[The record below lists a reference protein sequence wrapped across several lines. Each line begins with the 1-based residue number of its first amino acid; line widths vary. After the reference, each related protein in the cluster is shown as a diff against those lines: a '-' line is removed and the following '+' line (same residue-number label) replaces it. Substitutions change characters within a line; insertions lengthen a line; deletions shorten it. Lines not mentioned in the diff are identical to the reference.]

1 MIFFIRKNRRVF
13 VVEEKNLTETLE
25 STYNFLV
32 ESSSSSSKASSSES
46 SDAPSTTSIPDS
58 SSTVSKSTTVPFSSE
73 TISEASVKPPT
84 NSWPSTTS
92 SSRIDNADDIIE
104 ATDDV
109 KKDKNA
115 QGSEN
120 KETTET
126 TLKSEFFKDPLNPQ
140 PEVKWVKVQ

>member
-13 VVEEKNLTETLE
+13 FVEEKNLTETLE

-46 SDAPSTTSIPDS
+46 SDAPSTTSTPDS
-58 SSTVSKSTTVPFSSE
+58 LTTVPFSSE
-73 TISEASVKPPT
+73 TISEASVKPST
-84 NSWPSTTS
+84 KSWPSTTS

>member
-46 SDAPSTTSIPDS
+46 SDAPSTTSTPDS
-58 SSTVSKSTTVPFSSE
+58 LTTVPFSSE
-73 TISEASVKPPT
+73 TISEASVKPST
-84 NSWPSTTS
+84 KSWPSTTS

-104 ATDDV
+104 AADDV